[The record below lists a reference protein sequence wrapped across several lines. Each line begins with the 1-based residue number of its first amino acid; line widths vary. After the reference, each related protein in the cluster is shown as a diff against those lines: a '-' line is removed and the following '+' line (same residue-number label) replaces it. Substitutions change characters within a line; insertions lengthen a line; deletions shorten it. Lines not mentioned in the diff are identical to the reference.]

1 MPLGKEAQVPV
12 LLGTGESVTLVCTC
26 FCFCTIGVVKIRVS
40 DLSRNI
46 PDILEAGGS
55 KFKVALGCMGS
66 LSPAC
71 TV

>member
-55 KFKVALGCMGS
+55 KFEITLGYRANSG
-66 LSPAC
+66 PAC
-71 TV
+71 AT